1 MQFPNTLLQNFS
13 KSYSSLES
21 SGLLNNIF
29 RLCYTN
35 LSFTPTPQHCII
47 LTDIGS
53 PTYPVH
59 LLSAT
64 LQAPSTFEE
73 VLPSEYLF
81 HFGNNYNTCTWV
93 TAVFIVFENFICA
106 YFHHIALE
114 IMSLLTCILILM
126 YLLNFEKAVDQVFK
140 LHQGSYLSIT
150 YLTNF

>member
-1 MQFPNTLLQNFS
+1 MQFPNTLLQNFL
-13 KSYSSLES
+13 KSYSSLDS
-21 SGLLNNIF
+21 SGLLNKIS

-53 PTYPVH
+53 PTYPVR

-81 HFGNNYNTCTWV
+81 HFGNNYNTCMGYCS
-93 TAVFIVFENFICA
+93 FHCLENFICA

-114 IMSLLTCILILM
+114 IMLLPSCILILM
-126 YLLNFEKAVDQVFK
+126 YLLNFEKAVDQVSK
-140 LHQGSYLSIT
+140 LHQCSYLSIT
-150 YLTNF
+150 NLTNF

>member
-1 MQFPNTLLQNFS
+1 MQFPNTLLQNFL
-13 KSYSSLES
+13 KSYSSLDS
-21 SGLLNNIF
+21 SGLLNNIS

-53 PTYPVH
+53 PTYPVR

-64 LQAPSTFEE
+64 LQAPSTFKE

-81 HFGNNYNTCTWV
+81 HFGNIIHVWV

-106 YFHHIALE
+106 YLHYIALD
-114 IMSLLTCILILM
+114 IMSLPTCILILL
-126 YLLNFEKAVDQVFK
+126 YLLNFEKAVDQVSK
-140 LHQGSYLSIT
+140 LHQCSYLSIT